1 MNGEL
6 DEIKGMLRDI
16 LDRQKQ
22 GEANPV
28 RNFRATSLADISNV
42 LGNVKFPPSGA
53 RVTRSAVQSIPNA
66 SATNVI
72 FTLESYDDAGY
83 FTSTVDD
90 TRLTVQPGFEGRY
103 SIGFFVTWAS
113 AITSTAE
120 IKKGGSTVLLGNV
133 SPSSVYNSAEID
145 VELAKNEYI
154 QLTLTQSSGGAVN
167 VTPVMWIRRVR

>member
-1 MNGEL
+1 MNGEM
-6 DEIKGMLRDI
+6 DEIKKMLQEI
-16 LDRQKQ
+16 LDRQRR
-22 GEANPV
+22 GESNAVSNSRV
-28 RNFRATSLADISNV
+28 TSLSEISNV
-42 LGNVKFPPSGA
+42 LGNVKFPPSGV
-53 RVTRSAVQSIPNA
+53 RVSRSAVQSIPSGA
-66 SATNVI
+66 ATNVT
-72 FTLESYDDAGY
+72 FTVENYDDAGY
-83 FTSTVDD
+83 FTSAADA

-133 SPSSVYNSAEID
+133 STSSVYNSAEVD

-167 VTPVMWIRRVR
+167 VTPVLWMRRVR